1 MKSKKITI
9 KSFNIKDNYFIIT
22 DKYNNEYY
30 LKIIDGSIET
40 EIMNTDNENVGI
52 KYLEE
57 NDIIKIYGSNL
68 KSNKFIIKKIYIKTK
83 YQFNSESSDD
93 FDIYN

>member
-1 MKSKKITI
+1 MESKKITI

>member
-1 MKSKKITI
+1 MESKKITI

-30 LKIIDGSIET
+30 LKIIDGTIET

-68 KSNKFIIKKIYIKTK
+68 KSNKFIIKKINIKTK